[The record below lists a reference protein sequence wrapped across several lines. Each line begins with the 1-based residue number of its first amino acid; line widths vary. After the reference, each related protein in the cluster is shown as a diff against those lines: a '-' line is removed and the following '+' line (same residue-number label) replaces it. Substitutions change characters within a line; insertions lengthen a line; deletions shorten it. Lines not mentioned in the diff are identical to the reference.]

1 MQDQILRALSGEQ
14 IVHSN
19 ALATVATSCV
29 LLRDAGDRSQSIV
42 SLVGITGMNTVKTS
56 YPGLLVVAAGLLLI
70 AAAAHYSK
78 EGGAAD
84 IPVAFLAGLF
94 VAIYLGTRRA
104 SIVFEVG
111 QERTQTLFGSLSE
124 AASIV
129 RAIRKAQTNFVEET
143 KEAAKLAS

>member
-1 MQDQILRALSGEQ
+1 
-14 IVHSN
+14 
-19 ALATVATSCV
+19 
-29 LLRDAGDRSQSIV
+29 
-42 SLVGITGMNTVKTS
+42 MNTVKTS

-111 QERTQTLFGSLSE
+111 PERTQTLFGSLSE